1 MYIIYCIQ
9 ITEQFEDTD
18 VVIRN
23 RISKKYGKF
32 NGQKKKDERP
42 QIKTKD

>member
-1 MYIIYCIQ
+1 MYIIHWIK

-18 VVIRN
+18 VVIRI
-23 RISKKYGKF
+23 RISKKYEKF
-32 NGQKKKDERP
+32 NGQKKKDERL